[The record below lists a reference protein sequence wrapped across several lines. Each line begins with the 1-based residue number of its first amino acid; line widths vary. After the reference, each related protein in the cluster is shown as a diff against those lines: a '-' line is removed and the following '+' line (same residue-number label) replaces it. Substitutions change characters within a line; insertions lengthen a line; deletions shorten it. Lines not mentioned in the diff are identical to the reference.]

1 MAMSSGNNR
10 APLVVNGMVAEGG
23 VEKREMEEKREER
36 NGKEEDGLRT
46 HIRSLPTGKSSAN

>member
-1 MAMSSGNNR
+1 MALSGSDNG
-10 APLVVNGMVAEGG
+10 ALAVVNGMVAEGG
-23 VEKREMEEKREER
+23 GEKREMEEKREER